1 MPKVADPLLRVTEK
15 SPNVWYGGVV
25 SEDFNKVVGQR
36 LRAIRKQKGF
46 SLHQIEDLS
55 GTEFKASVVGAYER
69 GERSLSVPRMKRLA
83 EFYGV
88 PVEELLPRTGAHRGD
103 LADGSVTIDLLA
115 LEGGSGRNLELVE
128 QFLKAIQLM
137 RHDFNGKV
145 LTIRAGDLRL
155 LEQIIQGDEGSLK
168 ELLQTLVAD

>member
-1 MPKVADPLLRVTEK
+1 VVRV
-15 SPNVWYGGVV
+15 SR
-25 SEDFNKVVGQR
+25 DFNKAVGQR
-36 LRAIRKQKGF
+36 LRAIRKQKGY

-69 GERSLSVPRMKRLA
+69 GERSLSVPRMQRLA

-88 PVEELLPRTGAHRGD
+88 PVEELLPRTEAHRGG
-103 LADGSVTIDLLA
+103 LAGGSVTIDLLA

-155 LEQIIQGDEGSLK
+155 LEQLIQGDEGSLK